1 MSKKIVLADKYNQ
14 EGINYANLKDF
25 DKAIVSFKKALKF
38 SNNPHSYYFMGLASQ
53 MSGRQ
58 ADAQEY
64 YSQAVKADPNF
75 SMAHNNLGVIYLE
88 KKDFPNAISHLSL
101 SISSDPNNSF
111 AYVNLGNA
119 YKSVGKIDEAISNWN
134 SAISINPKIPEPYN
148 NLGLISYAQGKF
160 DKALENLK
168 KSIEVDPNYPPPY
181 FHLGVLLVKENKL
194 ELAHPYL
201 EQYLRLVHGNAEA
214 WALLG
219 NIYLN
224 LGLFDK
230 AQNSFKNALSMN
242 PKYAHAINDLGNLYK
257 QKGEHAQ
264 ALKYYQQALSLD
276 PSLAGTHNNIGVI
289 SFEQGKFDVALAALG
304 KAVKLDSECAEAY
317 YHTGLIFER
326 QNKLDLAA
334 QNFLKALKIDPKLT
348 EAQALLVYA
357 LMQSCDF
364 EEYQKRAKK
373 LDQLTLQ
380 EIKSGEKISETPF
393 LSVIRKMDPQINLA
407 VAKLKSN
414 QIKRVVSKILPPFS
428 FADRKKKKI
437 INIGYLSNDFYDH
450 ATAHLIFR
458 LFELHDRKKFK
469 VYAYSYGP
477 NDNSIFRQR
486 LENDADQFTDIF
498 DFSFAQAAQK
508 IYNDGVDILV
518 DLKGYT
524 KDSRMEI
531 AALRPAPIQVSYLGF
546 PGSTGA
552 DFFDYIITDKI
563 VTPPHTAQY
572 FSEKFIFLPHC
583 YQINNDQHEIAGINF
598 KRSDFGLPKEAFV
611 FSSFNHTY
619 KITLQ
624 TFDIWMRILKKVP
637 NSVLWLL
644 KSNQFAV
651 DNLKD
656 EAKKLGVDPDR
667 IIFSDLIPNNKH
679 LSRIKL
685 SNLALDTF
693 TCNGHTT
700 TSDSLWAGL
709 PVVTLQGNHFAS
721 RVSSSLLSAVG
732 LPELITKTPKE
743 YENLAIKLAKDPQKL
758 KLLKEKLAK
767 NRLTKPLFGTKQ
779 FVAHLEEA
787 YAKMWRNYINA

>member
-1 MSKKIVLADKYNQ
+1 MSKKIALTDKYNQ

-88 KKDFPNAISHLSL
+88 KKDFPNAISHLSS
-101 SISSDPNNSF
+101 SISSDHNNAF

-119 YKSVGKIDEAISNWN
+119 YKSVGKIDKAISNWD
-134 SAISINPKIPEPYN
+134 SAIRLNPNIPEPYN
-148 NLGLISYAQGKF
+148 NLGLIFYSRGEF

-181 FHLGVLLVKENKL
+181 FHLGVILAKENQL

-201 EQYLRLVHGNAEA
+201 EQYIRIVHGNAEA

-224 LGLFDK
+224 LGLYDK

-257 QKGEHAQ
+257 QKGEHSQ

-334 QNFLKALKIDPKLT
+334 RNFLKALKLDPKLT

-357 LMQSCDF
+357 LMQSCDWS
-364 EEYQKRAKK
+364 EYQKRAKE
-373 LDQLTLQ
+373 LDELTLQ
-380 EIKSGEKISETPF
+380 EIKAGEKISETPF

-407 VAKLKSN
+407 VARLKSN
-414 QIKRVVSKILPPFS
+414 RIKKVASNLLPPFS
-428 FADRKKKKI
+428 FTKTQKKKI
-437 INIGYLSNDFYDH
+437 ISIGYLSNDFYDH

-458 LFELHDRKKFK
+458 LFELHNRKKFK

-572 FSEKFIFLPHC
+572 FSEKFIFLPDC
-583 YQINNDQHEIAGINF
+583 YQINNDQHEISGINF
-598 KRSDFGLPKEAFV
+598 QRSDFGLPKDAFV

-619 KITLQ
+619 KIDSQ
-624 TFDIWMRILKKVP
+624 TFDVWMRILKKVP

-644 KSNQFAV
+644 NSNSFAV
-651 DNLKD
+651 DNLKE
-656 EAKKLGVDPDR
+656 EAKKRGVKPDK
-667 IIFSDLIPNNKH
+667 IVFASLMPNNKH
-679 LSRIKL
+679 LSRIQL
-685 SNLALDTF
+685 SDLFLDTF
-693 TCNGHTT
+693 ICNGHTT
-700 TSDSLWAGL
+700 TSDSLWAGV
-709 PVVTLQGNHFAS
+709 PVITLQGNHFAS

-732 LPELITKTPKE
+732 LPELITHSPKE
-743 YENLAIKLAKDPQKL
+743 YEKLAIKLAKSPKQFR
-758 KLLKEKLAK
+758 LLKEKLNA
-767 NRLTKPLFGTKQ
+767 NRLKYPLFDTKK
-779 FVAHLEEA
+779 FVSNLEKA
-787 YAKMWRNYINA
+787 YTKMWENYTNA